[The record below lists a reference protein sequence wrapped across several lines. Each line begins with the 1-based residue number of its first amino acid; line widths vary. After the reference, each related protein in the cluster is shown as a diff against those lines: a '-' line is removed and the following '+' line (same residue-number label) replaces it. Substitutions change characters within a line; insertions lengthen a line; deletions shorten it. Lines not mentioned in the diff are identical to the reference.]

1 MHFSRLKI
9 FLQNHWV
16 LLIILMVAFLLR
28 TMQITQPLIDI
39 FSWRQSSTAMMAEN
53 FYKLDWNIFYPQVNW
68 TGPGTGY
75 QGREFQT
82 ITYLAAIGYKIFGQH
97 DYIGRIIAVAFGMW
111 GLIALYNL
119 VLLVWDKRHALAG
132 TAMMAIIPGSVLIDR
147 SFLPDPVM
155 VSLTTTCMWLFVLYL
170 QKDRSIYL
178 WLAAAAG
185 CLGILTKIP
194 GMIIAFPMTYA
205 LVSFFKQQGELHY
218 AKIKPILFA
227 AILVLIPVTAYYLWA
242 RHLSM
247 NYPPY
252 HFAGSGN
259 WIWNNWKIYIQEKYF
274 LSKMK
279 EVFEF
284 WLLGFPAIYLFILG
298 LLFLPPQNKSNNSP
312 GLKWFFHFMLLGCL
326 FYYFIGG
333 RELVRNPWNFHLFLP
348 VISVFCGRSLII
360 LFSYNHLST
369 KQIFIPIALV
379 FLLILWNNVR
389 MLKQR
394 LFFDPGAAQGYLMGK
409 ELKALKQPGELV
421 ITLPH
426 NIGDPV
432 AIYYSGGKGFL
443 FPPAYKWAPT
453 ELPKEDEEC
462 IAILEDL
469 RSQGADWFGIVDKHF
484 QEISNNRPAFKKYL
498 DNNMKMVKQT
508 NDFILYK
515 W

>member
-1 MHFSRLKI
+1 MNDFKLKV
-9 FLQNHWV
+9 FLQNNW
-16 LLIILMVAFLLR
+16 LLIGILIIAFLLR
-28 TMQITQPLIDI
+28 TMQITQPFIDI

-97 DYIGRIIAVAFGMW
+97 DYIGRIIAVGFGMW
-111 GLIALYNL
+111 GLIALYHL
-119 VLLVWDKRHALAG
+119 ILLVWDKRHALAG
-132 TAMMAIIPGSVLIDR
+132 TAMMAIIPGSVFIDR

-170 QKDRSIYL
+170 KKDKPVYL
-178 WLAAAAG
+178 WLSAAAG

-194 GMIIAFPMTYA
+194 GLIIAFPMTYA
-205 LVSFFKQQGELHY
+205 LISFYKQRDELHFTRL
-218 AKIKPILFA
+218 KPILFA

-247 NYPPY
+247 SYPPY

-259 WIWNNWKIYIQEKYF
+259 WIWNDWKIYIQQKYF
-274 LSKMK
+274 LPKMK
-279 EVFEF
+279 VEFEY
-284 WLLGFPAIYLFILG
+284 WLLGYPAIYLCILG
-298 LLFLPPQNKSNNSP
+298 LLFLPPQKKSTNSP
-312 GLKWFFHFMLLGCL
+312 GLNWFFHFMLLGCM

-348 VISVFCGRSLII
+348 VISVFCGRFLVI
-360 LFSYNHLST
+360 LFSQEKFLT
-369 KQIFIPIALV
+369 KKKYIPVGLV
-379 FLLILWNNVR
+379 FIMLLAYNIS
-389 MLKQR
+389 MLKQN
-394 LFFDPGAAQGYLMGK
+394 LFWDPGAAQGYRMGK

-421 ITLPH
+421 ITLPY

-453 ELPKEDEEC
+453 ELPKEDAES

-469 RSQGADWFGIVDKHF
+469 RTQGADYFGIVDKHY
-484 QEISNNRPAFKKYL
+484 QEISNNRPAFKEYL
-498 DNNMKMVKQT
+498 DTHMQLVKQT
-508 NDFILYK
+508 SDFVIFK